1 MKNNIDLTV
10 VIPVHSVAD
19 EKFNDLLTGALNSI
33 ENNNVHPSNVM
44 IVRCGCSEVKE
55 VLNDFDVSKYN
66 FHVTILENKTGKS
79 FQNQINYAAKNITT
93 KYFSFLEFDDE
104 YSVNWFKNV
113 KQYTEAYPDIDM
125 FLPII
130 TDVTNENNFVGF
142 TNEAAW
148 AYNFSDTLGHIDHE
162 VLNEYPNINPDGMV
176 VKTEVF
182 NSVGGYKPGIK
193 LTFNYEFLL
202 RFTNGGRNIMVIPKI
217 GYKHVNMRPGSLF
230 WQYKNGGVPEML
242 LTPEEAKFWM
252 DAAKKEFFYTEDRP
266 IIYEPNETVE

>member
-10 VIPVHSVAD
+10 IIPVHSVAD

-55 VLNDFDVSKYN
+55 VLNDFDTSKYN
-66 FHVTILENKTGKS
+66 FHITVLENITGKS
-79 FQNQINYAAKNITT
+79 FQNQINYAAKNVTT

-193 LTFNYEFLL
+193 LTINYEFLL

>member
-1 MKNNIDLTV
+1 MKTNIDLTV
-10 VIPVHSVAD
+10 IIPVHSIAD
-19 EKFNDLLTGALNSI
+19 EKFESLIHGALMSI
-33 ENNNVHPSNVM
+33 ENNKTHPSNVM
-44 IVRCGCSEVKE
+44 IVRCGCGEVKE
-55 VLNDFDVSKYN
+55 QLNKLDTTKYS
-66 FHVTILENKTGKS
+66 FPITVLENKTGKS
-79 FQNQINYAAKNITT
+79 FQNQINYGAKNVTT

-104 YSVNWFKNV
+104 FSVSWFSNV
-113 KQYTEAYPDIDM
+113 KTYTEAYPDIDM

-148 AYNFSDTLGHIDHE
+148 AYNFSDTLGQIDHE

-176 VKTEVF
+176 VKTDVF
-182 NSVGGYKPGIK
+182 NSIGGYKTSFK

-230 WQYKNGGVPEML
+230 WEYKNSENPEMKI
-242 LTPEEAKFWM
+242 TPDEAKFWM
-252 DAAKKEFFYTEDRP
+252 DSAKKEFLYTEDRQ
-266 IIYEPNETVE
+266 ITYEANDVT